1 MKRLKGRVN
10 IKLFDAASGKLTKEV
25 NGTNMLTNA
34 LDELYNKIP
43 YQFGHAVVGKNTS
56 LNQLNL
62 SPIAHTALGG
72 ILVFPTTL
80 TESASHIYET
90 ADSQPVAYASETAKG
105 TGDTDAKRGSFNT
118 NESGNV
124 TGGYKY
130 VYDFATDEGN
140 GTWDTVCLTSNL
152 GGQRYFGD
160 AATCFSL
167 PIATLAFDASFA
179 TGYSSS
185 FVGFLN
191 DGRILVATN
200 YQTTAIWATAD
211 FRSKFDI
218 PLTEDI
224 SAPSLA
230 TADHTVTVSNFGN
243 MRYHPM
249 ATDGEYLYIFD
260 TATTDTLKVVKIDV
274 DNETQTTYSFTCSGI
289 TSFDDGYVAY
299 QVVKNGKVYY
309 QTPTALFICNLSNT
323 ADVTKITG
331 TFTNGAIGW
340 VNGIGLY
347 TAAGWIKDGTT
358 TLVGSGITPTDII
371 LTNDG
376 TWGIFVYNTSVASK
390 TLNIRYLTPY
400 LGTIYNLDN
409 TVTKDASKTAKIT
422 YTLVEAEES

>member
-10 IKLFDAASGKLTKEV
+10 IKLFDAASGKLTDEI
-25 NGTNMLTNA
+25 NGNNMLTNA

-56 LNQLNL
+56 LNQLNM

-90 ADSQPVAYASETAKG
+90 ADSQPVAYASETAKP

-160 AATCFSL
+160 AATCFSSPVAEL
-167 PIATLAFDASFA
+167 NFTAAFAGD
-179 TGYSSS
+179 YNSS
-185 FVGFLN
+185 FVGLLD
-191 DGRILVATN
+191 DGRLLVATN
-200 YQTTAIWATAD
+200 YTNGVVWATKD
-211 FRSKFDI
+211 FRSEFDI

-224 SAPSLA
+224 SAP
-230 TADHTVTVSNFGN
+230 TFPTTDHSITISGFGD
-243 MRYHPM
+243 MLYHPM

-260 TATTDTLKVVKIDV
+260 TYTADTLKVVKIDI
-274 DNETQTTYSFTCSGI
+274 DNETQTSYTFTTTGLTDFSG
-289 TSFDDGYVAY
+289 GAVRYN
-299 QVVKNGKVYY
+299 VVHNGKVYY

-323 ADVTKITG
+323 ADVTKVE
-331 TFTNGAIGW
+331 GAFSANCIGW
-340 VNGIGLY
+340 VDGIGLY
-347 TAAGWIKDGTT
+347 TAAGWIKEGTT
-358 TLVGSGITPTDII
+358 TLVGAGITPSDII

-376 TWGIFVYNTSVASK
+376 TWGIFVTNTHSVNK
-390 TLNIRYLTPY
+390 VLNIRYLTPY

-422 YTLVEAEES
+422 YTLTEVSE